1 MATSENCSQSD
12 PPDSPVEAVL
22 TALTTAL
29 DSRDQ
34 CTSAHS
40 QATVVL
46 ARAVGERLGL
56 DADALCEL
64 ERIAAVHDVGKLG
77 VPTEIIRKPGPLTD
91 REWEVMQRHP
101 AIGQRILKSVPEL
114 AWVARA
120 VLYCHERWDG
130 DGYPAHLVGEE
141 IPLTSRIVFACDAY
155 QAMVS
160 DRPYRSAMERGEAV
174 DELQTGAGSQFDPQ
188 IVQTLVAVIGE
199 EAPRVS
205 FAPRDT
211 RDTREHAQAL
221 ALGDIAAE
229 MGATDL
235 FVFRKSTPGMYSDL
249 AGVGRGDGWAGNI
262 ELDWADEPHLR
273 EVVRSDCAMCI
284 ALEGT
289 GRIVGPYYAGS
300 AIIVPCP
307 DDTVVVFGD
316 PGQALQGASTKR
328 ASELATR
335 AAALVYDVSA
345 AKRLADELEVL
356 EAVRSITTLGAED
369 VEATLTGV
377 AERAAQALSCE
388 FGAAMTL
395 PTGEE
400 PGVIGWSSN
409 GWEPP
414 SEELLAQAMKRLI
427 AGATERPVLYQDAAS
442 SNDLPAGFTRE
453 DGVSALHARL
463 VGNPAVAVLVVVHA
477 EPRLRGFTALCQRVA
492 RGICDGADVVV
503 RRALAQE
510 RLAADNDRLSQR
522 LHTDALTGVSSRAAW
537 EEMLAVEELHRGRS
551 GAISSLAIV
560 DLDGLKLVNDRE
572 GHAAGDELLR
582 TCATLLVENAR
593 ATDVIARIG
602 GDEFGALLRYSDE
615 EAAAEWC
622 RRLSER
628 LKTLNASEET
638 RALTISVGIAQAS
651 ADTTIGDALALADR
665 RMYAE
670 KIARPGSRD
679 TRAVN

>member
-1 MATSENCSQSD
+1 MATSENCGQSD
-12 PPDSPVEAVL
+12 QPDSPVEAVL
-22 TALTTAL
+22 AALTTAL

-56 DADALCEL
+56 GADALCEL

-77 VPTEIIRKPGPLTD
+77 VPTEIIRKPAPLTEH
-91 REWEVMQRHP
+91 EWEVMRRHP
-101 AIGQRILKSVPEL
+101 AIGQRILMSVPDL

-120 VLYCHERWDG
+120 VLHCHERWDG
-130 DGYPAHLVGEE
+130 DGYPAGLAGAE

-160 DRPYRSAMERGEAV
+160 DRPYRPAMDRVDAV
-174 DELQTGAGSQFDPQ
+174 GELQTGAGSQFDPQ
-188 IVQTLVAVIGE
+188 IVETLLAVLGE
-199 EAPRVS
+199 EAPQVS

-211 RDTREHAQAL
+211 RERAQAL
-221 ALGDIAAE
+221 ALSDIATE
-229 MGATDL
+229 MGAVDL
-235 FVFRKSTPGMYSDL
+235 FVFRKSTPGMYSHL
-249 AGVGRGDGWAGNI
+249 AGIGRGDRWAGNI
-262 ELDWADEPHLR
+262 ELDWADEPYLR
-273 EVVRSDCAMCI
+273 ETVRSDCVMCI

-300 AIIVPCP
+300 AIIVPCS
-307 DDTVVVFGD
+307 DETVVVFGD
-316 PGQALQGASTKR
+316 PGQALKGACTKR

-356 EAVRSITTLGAED
+356 DAVQSITTLGAED
-369 VEATLTGV
+369 VETTLKGV

-395 PTGEE
+395 PTGYE
-400 PGVIGWSSN
+400 PGVIGWSSH
-409 GWEPP
+409 GWEPA
-414 SEELLAQAMKRLI
+414 SEDLLVQAMNQLI
-427 AGATERPVLYQDAAS
+427 KGATERPVLYQDAAS

-453 DGVSALHARL
+453 EGVSAIHARL
-463 VGNPAVAVLVVVHA
+463 VGNPAVAVLAVVHA

-492 RGICDGADVVV
+492 RGICEGADVVV

-510 RLAADNDRLSQR
+510 RLAADSERLAQR

-537 EEMLAVEELHRGRS
+537 EETLAVEELHRGRS

-560 DLDGLKLVNDRE
+560 DLDELKLVNDRE
-572 GHAAGDELLR
+572 GRAAGDELLR
-582 TCATLLVENAR
+582 TCATLLAENTR

-628 LKTLNASEET
+628 LKTLNTSEGS

-651 ADTTIGDALALADR
+651 AETTIGDALALADR

-679 TRAVN
+679 TRAAN